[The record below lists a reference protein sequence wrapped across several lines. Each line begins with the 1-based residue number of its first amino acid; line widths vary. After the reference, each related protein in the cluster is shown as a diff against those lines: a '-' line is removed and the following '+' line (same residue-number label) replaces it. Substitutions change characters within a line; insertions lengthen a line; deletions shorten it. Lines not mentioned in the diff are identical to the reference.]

1 MMKKVS
7 KLLLLFVVQA
17 FVALNVFG
25 QASDQ
30 LSGFSTP
37 SGVQPAARC
46 DQQLPAYGFGANG
59 NWLVSTRNA
68 NFVGTGA
75 SVELAN
81 DFIIP
86 NYNVSGQRVVAANFN
101 SGNTPWTP
109 EGYEVRYFT
118 QAVGGGPG
126 ATLRTATGSIQR
138 VGALVVDEL
147 PVSFNL
153 VPGVKYWVSCVG
165 VNSPTNTAVAR
176 WDWDGTPANATT
188 LDPAYVRYQPGGAW
202 GGAACAYWT
211 PKASCAF
218 LATSGPPNQAMNF
231 NICRNAFLTL
241 GGTPVPTMTQWGLFL
256 FGLVLL
262 TLAVV
267 TVYNFSR
274 KNVTITK

>member
-17 FVALNVFG
+17 FISLNVFG

-37 SGVQPAARC
+37 AGVQSAVRC

-75 SVELAN
+75 SVELCN
-81 DFIIP
+81 DFNIP
-86 NYNVSGQRVVAANFN
+86 NYNVSGQRVVSVDYLGQQIF
-101 SGNTPWTP
+101 GNPDGFEVAFWA
-109 EGYEVRYFT
+109 EG
-118 QAVGGGPG
+118 AGNGPG
-126 ATLRTATGSIQR
+126 ANLRTSTQVTKTGGI
-138 VGALVVDEL
+138 VTYEL
-147 PVSFNL
+147 PASFSL
-153 VPGVKYWVSCVG
+153 TPGVHYWTSCVG
-165 VNSPTNTAVAR
+165 VNAITQTATNR
-176 WDWDGTPANATT
+176 WEWDGTNNSATT
-188 LDPAYVRYQPGGAW
+188 LDPAYVRYQPAGAW

-218 LATSGPPNQAMNF
+218 LATAGPPNQAMNF